1 MAQTEAGFVI
11 PPPPPDRG
19 RARRITAVVASVG
32 FGGLAVVASP
42 DMMALLGGLSGA
54 CGALG
59 YLLHVARKREI
70 GAALA
75 TAALDRTARGRFD
88 EARALLAAVSPK
100 VLSSQVGMMVDS
112 QRAALALY
120 KGDLESAVAEAT
132 KGARE
137 HKRLYANARIHQGS
151 ALSIRCMALA
161 GLGRKEEALADVAKL
176 RNATYRQGTFVARA
190 AVAEAL
196 LFARDKDFDSLAK
209 LIREERTLLFGATG
223 PRERMIARALAR
235 MVAAKK
241 VSIYREPAK
250 REEHEVDEHASWVAR
265 IAPEAASYAAAP
277 KLGARGD
284 APESIAPDAIA
295 HARKAAPKA
304 KSRVTI
310 VLGLWVALILL
321 FLSIWQFLTPTPT
334 AEPQVLVPGTDPAG
348 QAGTSASTL
357 VLALALA
364 VVFVA
369 VRVLR
374 ARKLFVQLSSAME
387 QRLRGRHDEA
397 RAAFERLA
405 TNKALLVAPQAY
417 RELAV
422 IASSAGDFGTARR
435 HAEAGID
442 ATRRSAASLAHSRP
456 LLLPMLQGELAF
468 ALAAAGNVDSAE
480 QELENIC
487 ALSPS
492 YAHLARDTFRVR
504 LLRLTVARRFDEAA
518 AMARERPADLFLSLQ
533 EELLC
538 DALRL
543 RAGDPLPEGERERIE
558 LDLRDDVMSGRFLD
572 AVAPTLR
579 ASLPE
584 RRGPR
589 LAVAAEPT
597 TTGEEVVEE
606 LVEAKQMR
614 LDAPT

>member
-1 MAQTEAGFVI
+1 M
-11 PPPPPDRG
+11 
-19 RARRITAVVASVG
+19 VASVAV
-32 FGGLAVVASP
+32 GGLAVVASP
-42 DMMALLGGLSGA
+42 DMMVLLGGLSGVF
-54 CGALG
+54 GALG
-59 YLLHVARKREI
+59 CLLHVARKREV
-70 GAALA
+70 GMALA

-120 KGDLESAVAEAT
+120 EGDLEGAVAEAT

-137 HKRLYANARIHQGS
+137 HKRLYANARLHQGS
-151 ALSIRCMALA
+151 ALSLRCMALA
-161 GLGRKEEALADVAKL
+161 GLGRKDEALADVAKL
-176 RNATYRQGTFVARA
+176 RNATFRQGAFVARA

-196 LFARDKDFDSLAK
+196 LFARDKDLDSLAK
-209 LIREERTLLFGATG
+209 LIREERMLLFGATG

-250 REEHEVDEHASWVAR
+250 RDEQEVDEHASWVAR
-265 IAPEAASYAAAP
+265 IAPEAAAYAAAP

-284 APESIAPDAIA
+284 APASIDPGAIA

-304 KSRVTI
+304 KSTVAF
-310 VLGLWVALILL
+310 VLGLWAALIVL
-321 FLSIWQFLTPTPT
+321 FLTIWQFLTPAAPRR
-334 AEPQVLVPGTDPAG
+334 EPQVLVPEADPVG
-348 QAGTSASTL
+348 QAGTSAIT
-357 VLALALA
+357 LALAVGVA

-374 ARKLFVQLSSAME
+374 ARKLFVQLSRAME

-397 RAAFERLA
+397 RGAFERLA
-405 TNKALLVAPQAY
+405 KSKATLIAPQAY

-435 HAEAGID
+435 HAEAGIV
-442 ATRRSAASLAHSRP
+442 ATRRSAASLAQSRP

-468 ALAAAGNVDSAE
+468 ALAAGGNFDSAE
-480 QELENIC
+480 QEIENIC
-487 ALSPS
+487 ALSPA

-504 LLRLTVARRFDEAA
+504 LLALTVARRFDEAA

-543 RAGDPLPEGERERIE
+543 RAGDALPEGERERIE
-558 LDLRDDVMSGRFLD
+558 LDLHDDVMSGRFLD

-579 ASLPE
+579 ASLHE

-589 LAVAAEPT
+589 LAIVAKPC

-606 LVEAKQMR
+606 MVEAKQMR